1 MHNNILR
8 HCRLTFDYVIF
19 AVINSWAVQWIS
31 TVVELP
37 NDLIRHL
44 SDGGDCHLI
53 VVAWHTMRWRGC
65 HRIIINPAR
74 GCYVVIW
81 MRCTDS
87 KWRNNATTASDSA
100 AGAMASLGW
109 PMVLVVVRRRGVSTA
124 VTSGDKPSL
133 RLDRR
138 VYIMARGERGCW
150 SDIFLMS
157 KDNTIWNLVSRVM
170 KCRSYWSHSF
180 DTTF

>member
-1 MHNNILR
+1 MNFGSSRITKWPDPPFERRRWLSFD
-8 HCRLTFDYVIF
+8 CGRLAYY
-19 AVINSWAVQWIS
+19 AMS
-31 TVVELP
+31 
-37 NDLIRHL
+37 R
-44 SDGGDCHLI
+44 
-53 VVAWHTMRWRGC
+53 C

-81 MRCTDS
+81 KRCTDS

-100 AGAMASLGW
+100 AGAMVSLGW

-150 SDIFLMS
+150 SDIFIMS

-180 DTTF
+180 DTTL